1 MDKSECAS
9 VNGTTRKI
17 VALTIAAGILYG
29 FGLGTIVAVAMPY
42 LERTVS
48 FSAVQLSGL
57 VAAAMIGSV
66 VMTPLA
72 GPLVELVGRR
82 RAIGWSALL
91 FAIGAPVACLSDGD
105 YWQLFAGLLVQGL
118 AMGVQGLVIPLYLAE
133 MLPKDMRGKGTGL
146 FQLCLIGGVLV
157 SGLLGLLVA
166 WMFGAADS
174 ASVSLEAKRTAWKML
189 FAVEAVPAV
198 LVFMGYFF
206 IPESPYWKKGAS
218 KPDGS
223 ESPAPAP
230 ADSIWQ
236 KKYIVPFVLVVVLL
250 ACNQG
255 VGVTALLGYSV
266 KIFQQAG
273 LKGAF
278 ANGADFIFKV
288 MMFGATIL
296 SCIWVETKGRK
307 AILKIGTGGSL
318 LGLLV
323 VGVTF
328 FSLDHGLAAA
338 SAGTGWLVAL
348 GMTILVSSFAVGPGV
363 CCWLVTTELLPGRI
377 RAVGMGV
384 ALLFDYG
391 ISTGLQA
398 TFLPI
403 AEKVGF
409 SALFAVLVCFA
420 IAYFIAVSAFM
431 PETKGKSLEEIEEFF
446 K

>member
-1 MDKSECAS
+1 MERATK
-9 VNGTTRKI
+9 NI
-17 VALTIAAGILYG
+17 IALTIAAGILYG

-48 FSAVQLSGL
+48 FSAVQLSSL

-72 GPLVELVGRR
+72 GPLVEWVGRR
-82 RAIGWSALL
+82 RAIGGSALL
-91 FAIGAPVACLSDGD
+91 FALGAPVVCFSNGD
-105 YWQLFAGLLVQGL
+105 YWMLFAGLLVQGL
-118 AMGVQGLVIPLYLAE
+118 AMGVQGLVVPLYLAE

-146 FQLCLIGGVLV
+146 FQLCLIGGVLT
-157 SGLLGLLVA
+157 SGLLGLIAA
-166 WMFGAADS
+166 WCFGAADVET
-174 ASVSLEAKRTAWKML
+174 VSLAAKASAWKTL
-189 FAVEAVPAV
+189 FAVEAVPAI
-198 LVFMGYFF
+198 LLFIGSFF
-206 IPESPYWKKGAS
+206 IAESPYWKKGEPKAEEQAS
-218 KPDGS
+218 ASVGNPK
-223 ESPAPAP
+223 
-230 ADSIWQ
+230 DSIWQ

-273 LKGAF
+273 LRGAF
-278 ANGADFIFKV
+278 ANGADLVFKLV
-288 MMFGATIL
+288 MFGSTML
-296 SCIWVETKGRK
+296 SCVWIETKGRK
-307 AILKIGTGGSL
+307 PLLKLGTSGSMV
-318 LGLLV
+318 GLLFA
-323 VGVTF
+323 GVTF
-328 FSLDHGLAAA
+328 FALDRGLVVP
-338 SAGTGWLVAL
+338 SAITGWIVAL
-348 GMTILVSSFAVGPGV
+348 GMTVLVASFAIGPGV

-403 AEKVGF
+403 AEKAGF
-409 SALFAVLVCFA
+409 AVLFGVLVCFA
-420 IAYFIAVSAFM
+420 IAYFVAVTLFM
-431 PETKGKSLEEIEEFF
+431 PETKGKGLEEIEEFF

>member
-1 MDKSECAS
+1 MDKTQSTRS
-9 VNGTTRKI
+9 VI
-17 VALTIAAGILYG
+17 AMTIAAGILYG

-48 FSAVQLSGL
+48 FSAAQLSSL

-72 GPLVELVGRR
+72 GPLVEWIGRR
-82 RAIGWSALL
+82 RAIGWSAFL
-91 FAIGAPVACLSDGD
+91 FALGAPVVCLSNGD
-105 YWQLFAGLLVQGL
+105 YWMLFAGLLVQGF
-118 AMGVQGLVIPLYLAE
+118 AMGVQGLVVPLYLAE

-157 SGLLGLLVA
+157 SGLLGLGAA
-166 WMFGAADS
+166 WTFGAAD
-174 ASVSLEAKRTAWKML
+174 AEAVSLAAKASAWKTL
-189 FAVEAVPAV
+189 FAVEAVPALLLFV
-198 LVFMGYFF
+198 GSFF
-206 IPESPYWKKGAS
+206 IAESPYWKKDEPKSDEQAS
-218 KPDGS
+218 APVEKPN
-223 ESPAPAP
+223 
-230 ADSIWQ
+230 DSIWQ

-278 ANGADFIFKV
+278 ANGADLIFKLV
-288 MMFGATIL
+288 MFGSTML
-296 SCIWVETKGRK
+296 SCVWIETKGRK
-307 AILKIGTGGSL
+307 PLLKLGTSGSMV
-318 LGLLV
+318 GLLLA
-323 VGVTF
+323 GATF
-328 FSLDHGLAAA
+328 FALDRGLVAP
-338 SAGTGWLVAL
+338 SAVTGWIVAL
-348 GMTILVSSFAVGPGV
+348 GMTVLVASFAIGPGV

-403 AEKVGF
+403 AEKAGF
-409 SALFAVLVCFA
+409 AVLFGVLVCFA
-420 IAYFIAVSAFM
+420 IAYFVAVTLFM

>member
-1 MDKSECAS
+1 MTQS
-9 VNGTTRKI
+9 TRNVI
-17 VALTIAAGILYG
+17 GVTIAAGILYG

-48 FSAVQLSGL
+48 FTSVQLSSL

-72 GPLVELVGRR
+72 GPLVEWVGRR
-82 RAIGWSALL
+82 RAIGWSAFLFLAGTPVVCFSGGEYWLL
-91 FAIGAPVACLSDGD
+91 LV
-105 YWQLFAGLLVQGL
+105 GLLLQGL

-146 FQLCLIGGVLV
+146 FQLCLIGGVLL
-157 SGLLGLLVA
+157 SGLLGLLAA
-166 WMFGAADS
+166 WVFGAAD
-174 ASVSLEAKRTAWKML
+174 AETLSLADKALAWKTL
-189 FAVEAVPAV
+189 FAVESIPALV
-198 LVFMGYFF
+198 LFLGAFF
-206 IPESPYWKKGAS
+206 IEESPYWKRGLQSEKRDG
-218 KPDGS
+218 GS
-223 ESPAPAP
+223 EVPAVK
-230 ADSIWQ
+230 DSIWQ
-236 KKYIVPFVLVVVLL
+236 RKYIVPFVLVVVLL

-255 VGVTALLGYSV
+255 VGTTALLGYSV

-278 ANGADFIFKV
+278 ANGADFIFKL

-296 SCIWVETKGRK
+296 SCVWVETKGRK
-307 AILKIGTGGSL
+307 AILKIGTSGSL
-318 LGLLV
+318 LGLLI
-323 VGVTF
+323 VGLTF
-328 FSLDHGLAAA
+328 FMLDRGLVAA
-338 SAGTGWLVAL
+338 SPGTGWLAAL
-348 GMTILVSSFAVGPGV
+348 GMTVLVASYALGPGV

-403 AEKVGF
+403 AERAGF
-409 SALFAVLVCFA
+409 SALFAILICFA
-420 IAYFIAVSAFM
+420 IGYFVTVSVFM

>member
-1 MDKSECAS
+1 MDKTQSTRS
-9 VNGTTRKI
+9 VI
-17 VALTIAAGILYG
+17 AMTIAAGILYG

-48 FSAVQLSGL
+48 FSAAQLSSL

-72 GPLVELVGRR
+72 GPLVEWIGRR
-82 RAIGWSALL
+82 RAIGWSAFL
-91 FAIGAPVACLSDGD
+91 FALGAPVVCLSNGD
-105 YWQLFAGLLVQGL
+105 YWMLFAGLLVQGF
-118 AMGVQGLVIPLYLAE
+118 AMGVQGLVVPLYLAE

-157 SGLLGLLVA
+157 SGLLGLGAV
-166 WMFGAADS
+166 WTFGAAD
-174 ASVSLEAKRTAWKML
+174 AEAVSLAAKASAWKTL
-189 FAVEAVPAV
+189 FAVEAVPALLLFV
-198 LVFMGYFF
+198 GSFF
-206 IPESPYWKKGAS
+206 IAESPYWKKDEPKSDEQAS
-218 KPDGS
+218 APVEKPN
-223 ESPAPAP
+223 
-230 ADSIWQ
+230 DSIWQ

-278 ANGADFIFKV
+278 ANGADLIFKLV
-288 MMFGATIL
+288 MFGSTML
-296 SCIWVETKGRK
+296 SCVWIETKGRK
-307 AILKIGTGGSL
+307 PLLKLGTSGSMV
-318 LGLLV
+318 GLLLA
-323 VGVTF
+323 GATF
-328 FSLDHGLAAA
+328 FALDRGLVAP
-338 SAGTGWLVAL
+338 SAVTGWIVAL
-348 GMTILVSSFAVGPGV
+348 GMTVLVASFAIGPGV

-403 AEKVGF
+403 AEKAGF
-409 SALFAVLVCFA
+409 AVLFGVLVCFA
-420 IAYFIAVSAFM
+420 IAYFVAVTLFM